1 MPPMPPLN
9 QIQMDFYK
17 NYYSKLAT
25 EGNGGTYHRYSHK
38 LMEKKFKTTEYFPV
52 TLEIGAGSGEHFE
65 YVNHNFDIYY
75 QSDIREIEY
84 TFEDSRISQLVCD
97 AVQVPLPDESCDRVL
112 STCLLHHLADPMA
125 VLVEI
130 RRLVKSGGVVTILIP
145 SDPGFLFRFL
155 RKISSEKKLKKLGFK
170 YGKLLHA
177 LEHRNHIQ
185 SLREQVEFVF
195 TRDEVTLKSW
205 PFPLKRAWNLN
216 LLYIYNIK
224 KI

>member
-1 MPPMPPLN
+1 
-9 QIQMDFYK
+9 
-17 NYYSKLAT
+17 
-25 EGNGGTYHRYSHK
+25 
-38 LMEKKFKTTEYFPV
+38 ME
-52 TLEIGAGSGEHFE
+52 
-65 YVNHNFDIYY
+65 
-75 QSDIREIEY
+75 
-84 TFEDSRISQLVCD
+84 
-97 AVQVPLPDESCDRVL
+97 
-112 STCLLHHLADPMA
+112 

-130 RRLVKSGGVVTILIP
+130 RRIVKSGGVVTFLIP

-170 YGKLLHA
+170 HGKLLHA

-195 TRDEVTLKSW
+195 TRDKVTLKSW
-205 PFPLKRAWNLN
+205 PFPLRRAWNLN